1 MSQFVV
7 IYDRVLGVSTIQ
19 QFDGEDAAERALEA
33 RFSAESGA
41 GPNVEIASLTA
52 ANLNDLKVT
61 HSRYFRSAEEVFG
74 DFEKLLAS

>member
-7 IYDRVLGVSTIQ
+7 IYDRVLGVATVHE
-19 QFDGEDAAERALEA
+19 FDGEDAAERALEA
-33 RFSAESGA
+33 RFAAERAA
-41 GPNVEIASLTA
+41 GPNQEIASLTA
-52 ANLNDLKVT
+52 ANLDDLKVT